1 MWSGRWKRRG
11 RRWRRVNATDKL
23 IETFASKLKSLGVPI
38 REEDNKTRLELLEGK
53 LPKRLPQSFGSLLSR
68 YSFPAF
74 DVAGI
79 SLFGWESAS
88 NTYTDDA
95 SAAEGSLSELLIP
108 AGYVQIGQ
116 PDTGS
121 FDAICFDLNQ
131 KCQNR
136 ECRIV
141 KVDHEQILCNWRVR
155 VSGELWPSFVELV
168 EGVLSSA
175 QPQVFYEDP
184 NT

>member
-1 MWSGRWKRRG
+1 MS
-11 RRWRRVNATDKL
+11 ATDTL
-23 IETFASKLKSLGVPI
+23 IETFALKLRSLGVPI
-38 REEDNKTRLELLEGK
+38 RDEDNTARLESLEGK
-53 LPKRLPQSFGSLLSR
+53 LPNRLPQSFGSLLSR

-79 SLFGWESAS
+79 SLFGWERAS
-88 NTYTDDA
+88 TAYIEE
-95 SAAEGSLSELLIP
+95 AAAAQDSLSELLIP

-121 FDAICFDLNQ
+121 YDAICFDLNQ

-141 KVDHEQILCNWRVR
+141 QVDHEEILCNWRVR
-155 VSGELWPSFVELV
+155 VSGELWPSFTKLV
-168 EGVLSSA
+168 EGVISSA
-175 QPQVFYEDP
+175 KPQVSYEDP
-184 NT
+184 SV